1 MSNEIVIVAE
11 KRSVQ
16 GKGASRRLRREE
28 SKVPAIVYGGNKEPQ
43 LLSIIAKDLK
53 KALENEALYSSILTL
68 KIDGETESVILKDLQ
83 RHPFRIDILHV
94 DFMRVSQDQTINVH
108 VPLHFV
114 NEDNCKGVKLGGG
127 MIERHMTEVEVTC
140 LPRDLPEFIEV
151 DVADLELGQL
161 IHLSNLQVPAGVTL
175 VALQQGGDHDLPVV
189 GVSKTRGSGSSE
201 EAESTEEGEE
211 SAE

>member
-83 RHPFRIDILHV
+83 RHPFRIDILHA
-94 DFMRVSQDQTINVH
+94 DFMRVSQDQPINVH